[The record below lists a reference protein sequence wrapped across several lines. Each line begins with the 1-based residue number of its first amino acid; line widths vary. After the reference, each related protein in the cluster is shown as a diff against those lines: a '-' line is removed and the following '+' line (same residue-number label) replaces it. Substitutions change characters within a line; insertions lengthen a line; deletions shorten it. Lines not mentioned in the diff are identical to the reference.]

1 MRIFLGIAPLLLL
14 LATPANSSQ
23 SLSVQSLPSDVRV
36 LIDISG
42 SMKKTDPE
50 NLRKSALDLIV
61 RLLPDKSRAGVWL
74 FGNDVNMIMPHSLV
88 DANWRKQAA
97 QKTEQISSIGLFT
110 NIGKALERVS
120 FDREKLSTDYKVHI
134 ILLTDGVVDISKET
148 TINSKER
155 EAILT
160 EFLPRLKNAGYLVHT
175 IALSADADSDL
186 LKKISLATDGKF
198 VTAHSASELTSTFLK
213 IFDQAV
219 PAERVPLDKNGFLVD
234 GSVKEF
240 TALIFR
246 KTESEKTLIVT
257 PDGKELSFTSPNDG
271 INWYRADK
279 YDLVTATAPRAGQW
293 AIKTDI
299 TIQSRVTVVSDLRLT
314 MQPLKNNI
322 LVNESLALDY
332 SFQENNKVITNRDF
346 LNLLET
352 SVIIATEG
360 VEESKTLDLTMPSPP
375 EDGIYHQ
382 SISAFKTSGDYDI
395 HLYVDGKTFKREFKH
410 SLTVGDPVASLEK
423 PAVVV
428 EKPIA
433 KPAEKYEE
441 PEKVAHPA
449 EKPLKKMAI
458 EKTLEKPVEE
468 TSSLWFYVSMVVGN
482 LLILL
487 LAFFGYRK
495 IMGGNANE
503 EIASLKKPLSSSGKT
518 QINLSEESPQNI
530 PMNDDPI
537 SQEVPMDN
545 LFPLDNMEDST
556 K

>member
-1 MRIFLGIAPLLLL
+1 MRIFFGSLLLF
-14 LATPANSSQ
+14 LAATIYANVDQPPA
-23 SLSVQSLPSDVRV
+23 SDVRV

-42 SMKKTDPE
+42 SMKKTDPK
-50 NLRKSALDLIV
+50 NVRKSALDLIV

-97 QKTEQISSIGLFT
+97 QKAEQISSIGLFT

-120 FDREKLSTDYKVHI
+120 FDREKLNTEYKTHI

-148 TINSKER
+148 AINTKAR

-160 EFLPRLKNAGYLVHT
+160 ELLPVLKNAGYVVHT
-175 IALSADADSDL
+175 IALSADADADL
-186 LKKISLATDGKF
+186 LKKISVATDGKF
-198 VTAHSASELTSTFLK
+198 ITAHSADDLTSTFLK

-234 GSVKEF
+234 ASVKEF

-246 KTESEKTLIVT
+246 KMESEKTLLVT
-257 PDGKELSFTSPNDG
+257 PDGKELSFTSLKDG

-279 YDLVTATAPRAGQW
+279 YDLVTATAPKAGQW

-299 TIQSRVTVVSDLRLT
+299 TIQSRVTVISDLRLA
-314 MQPLKNNI
+314 MQPLKNNMM
-322 LVNESLALDY
+322 VNDSLALDY

-352 SVIIATEG
+352 SVIIVTEG
-360 VEESKTLDLTMPSPP
+360 AEENKTLDLTMPSPP

-382 SISAFKTSGDYDI
+382 SISAFKISGDYDI

-410 SLTVGDPVASLEK
+410 SVTVGEPVASLEK
-423 PAVVV
+423 PGAVI

-433 KPAEKYEE
+433 EPAAKMQE
-441 PEKVAHPA
+441 PEKAEHPEAKPMKKAA
-449 EKPLKKMAI
+449 EKII
-458 EKTLEKPVEE
+458 EKTIEKPVEE
-468 TSSLWFYVSMVVGN
+468 ASSVWVYVSIAVGN
-482 LLILL
+482 LLIVL
-487 LAFFGYRK
+487 LAFFGYRM
-495 IMGGNANE
+495 I
-503 EIASLKKPLSSSGKT
+503 KKPLDASGKT
-518 QINLSEESPQNI
+518 EINLSEESPQNI
-530 PMNDDPI
+530 PMSDDPI

-545 LFPLDNMEDST
+545 LFPLDDMEDST